1 MTEQE
6 QKDADLAAAKLAE
19 EKKIADEA
27 AAKKA
32 EEETV
37 TLPKAQVDELVK
49 AAEDASALAA
59 KKSKDAENYQK
70 GMLKYK
76 SKLKENGIEDVE
88 ESKPGLSE
96 ERVVELMKTTLQEI
110 LPTINKPAPE
120 NDPLEI
126 ANKKIS
132 EMKLVMANSRN
143 KGGAPSGAGSNLDK
157 PEVKTDGYWS
167 PEQLADL
174 KAKGLNPDVVRKNM
188 ENAGKF
194 SARVTK

>member
-6 QKDADLAAAKLAE
+6 QKDADLAAAKLA
-19 EKKIADEA
+19 AVDA
-27 AAKKA
+27 ATKQA
-32 EEETV
+32 EDETV

-132 EMKLVMANSRN
+132 EMKLVIANSRN

-194 SARVTK
+194 SAKVTK